1 MQDNLS
7 GGRKLSLAERLVGRV
22 GTKGLFTESGVA
34 GAPRAEARHVA
45 TPRPSPRPAHDPLP
59 LGEEEPVVATQP
71 TRPPLNLNYHRLQ
84 AAGFIT
90 PDSPRNSNTEEFR
103 VIKRQL
109 LKTAFN
115 EDRSRRTT
123 RSNVLMVTSSI
134 PGEGKTFISMNL
146 AMSFSMERDLHLLLV
161 DTDTHRHALSTL
173 VGADQQGNVG
183 LVDLMLNPK
192 LGIRD
197 ILLRTNLPNLSFIP
211 SGRPH
216 PQGVELLSS
225 QEMVAVMDELAQRY
239 PDRLIIIDTPPLLA
253 CTDGVAL
260 SSLVGHAIIVVSKD
274 VTTKRQLNQTLE
286 MLEGCENISC
296 IMNMDSSHQRFSDYA
311 YGY

>member
-1 MQDNLS
+1 
-7 GGRKLSLAERLVGRV
+7 
-22 GTKGLFTESGVA
+22 VA
-34 GAPRAEARHVA
+34 
-45 TPRPSPRPAHDPLP
+45 RP
-59 LGEEEPVVATQP
+59 TQP
-71 TRPPLNLNYHRLQ
+71 LLTLNYHRLQ

-90 PDSPRNSNTEEFR
+90 PSSPRSSNTEEFR

-146 AMSFSMERDLHLLLV
+146 AMSLSMERDLHLLLV
-161 DTDTHRHALSTL
+161 DTDTHRHGLSTL
-173 VGADQQGNVG
+173 VGADQQDNVG

-192 LGIRD
+192 LEIRD

-274 VTTKRQLNQTLE
+274 VTAKRQLNQTLE

-296 IMNMDSSHQRFSDYA
+296 IMNMDNSHQRFSDYA